1 MAANGADLEAT
12 KRATMAAI
20 AGLASSSFALRVA
33 LVSGFGDGSRAW
45 YRVVGRDGGRGW
57 GAATGEQHA
66 NPRR

>member
-1 MAANGADLEAT
+1 
-12 KRATMAAI
+12 MAAI
-20 AGLASSSFALRVA
+20 AGLASSSFPLRVA